1 MALFRYEAFNIQGQ
15 VVSGE
20 ISADTQTAAINRL
33 HEGGLTAYD
42 LQETKDKAKK
52 KSKALFSA
60 QKVTLGDL
68 SVFSR
73 QLGVMINAGIP
84 VTRAISTLSKQ
95 TSNQTMAGAL
105 EAIARD
111 VEGGSG
117 LGDAFERHPKIFN
130 ELYVSML
137 RAGELGGILETTLMR
152 LAEQLRR
159 DKQLSDSVN
168 SAMNYPRI
176 IMIFAGVVFLVMLIV
191 MVPIFENMIVE
202 GAEIP
207 AISQFIFA
215 WSSSIR
221 KFWYFWILGTAVLII
236 LVMAFVKSPT
246 GHRLYEN
253 NKLHM
258 PVFGEINLKS
268 VIARFCRT
276 LATLLE
282 GGIPIVQALQSAGP
296 TAGSDVLAAVVATAA
311 HQIEEGRSIAAPL
324 EQSGVF
330 PPMVTHMIAVGEE
343 SGTLPELLDRVADFY
358 EEDVALLS
366 RQLAQLLEPFM
377 LIGIGV
383 LVGGMIIA
391 MYIPMFSSLVNS
403 ANTGG

>member
-60 QKVTLGDL
+60 KKVTLGDL

-95 TSNQTMAGAL
+95 TSNQTMAEAL

-159 DKQLSDSVN
+159 DKQLSDSLK

-176 IMIFAGVVFLVMLIV
+176 IMIFAGVVFFAMLIF
-191 MVPIFENMIVE
+191 MVPIFQGMVAD
-202 GAEIP
+202 GAGESAEMP
-207 AISQFIFA
+207 AISLFIFA
-215 WSSSIR
+215 WSNSIR
-221 KFWYFWILGTAVLII
+221 TFWYFWILGAAVLII
-236 LVMAFVKSPT
+236 LVMAFAKSPT

-268 VIARFCRT
+268 VIARFSRT

-282 GGIPIVQALQSAGP
+282 GGIPIVQA
-296 TAGSDVLAAVVATAA
+296 
-311 HQIEEGRSIAAPL
+311 
-324 EQSGVF
+324 
-330 PPMVTHMIAVGEE
+330 
-343 SGTLPELLDRVADFY
+343 
-358 EEDVALLS
+358 
-366 RQLAQLLEPFM
+366 
-377 LIGIGV
+377 
-383 LVGGMIIA
+383 
-391 MYIPMFSSLVNS
+391 
-403 ANTGG
+403 